1 MFTEFDI
8 LVIIILLVF
17 SFLVASKGF
26 ITEFLDL
33 ISYLGA
39 AFFTYFFYSYA
50 LSMISPNDKSN
61 FFINLGVVLGLFLLS
76 YLLLYL
82 FKLGILSVFSG
93 GVKSFFDKF
102 LGLILGF
109 VKGFFIIGTVHFIIL
124 LTMVDSPE
132 WLKKGAT
139 FKLTEYSYKTIIG
152 FMGSSHQ
159 SVLAARDSNY
169 KRISETGSYTI
180 TAPATETIEN
190 PPVSA
195 PIENIPADKEAEEI
209 KKEIK
214 EEINKEINL
223 DTL

>member
-82 FKLGILSVFSG
+82 FKLGILSAFSG

-102 LGLILGF
+102 LGLVLGF
-109 VKGFFIIGTVHFIIL
+109 VKGFFIVGVIHFIIL
-124 LTMVDSPE
+124 LTLIDSPD

-139 FKLTEYSYKTIIG
+139 FKLSEYSYKTIIG
-152 FMGSSHQ
+152 FMGSSHT

-169 KRISETGSYTI
+169 KRISETGSSI

-195 PIENIPADKEAEEI
+195 PIESIPADKEAEDI